1 MRFFRH
7 VTAVPESLRPSAVAI
22 GNFDGVHR
30 GHQAVIR
37 QLVEQA
43 GRRRI
48 TPLVMVFEPQPQE
61 YFRPLQ
67 VPSRL
72 TTLREKVETLR
83 HCGVNNMLCLRFDQE
98 LAQTEPEEFVQNI
111 LARVLGARLIIVGDD
126 FRFGHN
132 RRGDFKLLRS
142 MGSSLGFETEA
153 METVS
158 LHGQRISSSRIR
170 GLLAAGEVDAAGD
183 LLGRPYSITGRVIHG
198 CQRGRQLGFP
208 TANIDVHDRQ
218 PPVRGIHAVQV
229 DGLGARLVDG
239 VASIGTRPVFSGKR
253 LLLEVFLFDWNADI
267 YGSRISVQFRQFL
280 RPEMNFNSVDDL
292 CTQMARDVEQ
302 ARAVLG
308 ARKL

>member
-7 VTAVPESLRPSAVAI
+7 VTAVPESLHPSAVAI

-30 GHQAVIR
+30 GHQVVIQ

-43 GRRRI
+43 GRRGI

-72 TTLREKVETLR
+72 TTLREKVEALR
-83 HCGVNNMLCLRFDQE
+83 HCGVNNMLCLRFDQA

-111 LARVLGARLIIVGDD
+111 LVRTLGARLVIVGDD
-126 FRFGHN
+126 FRFGHA
-132 RRGDFKLLRS
+132 RRGDFQLLRS
-142 MGSSLGFETEA
+142 MGSSLGFEIEA

-170 GLLAAGEVDAAGD
+170 ELLAAGEVAGAGE

-198 CQRGRQLGFP
+198 CQRGRELGFP
-208 TANIDVHDRQ
+208 TANMDVHDRQ

-229 DGLGARLVDG
+229 DGLGTRLIDG
-239 VASIGTRPVFSGKR
+239 VASIGTRPVFSGQR
-253 LLLEVFLFDWNADI
+253 LLLEVFLFDWNAEI
-267 YGSRISVQFRQFL
+267 YGRRLSVQFRQFL
-280 RPEMNFNSVDDL
+280 RPEMNFNTVDDL
-292 CTQMARDVEQ
+292 CAQMARDVEQ
-302 ARAVLG
+302 AREILA
-308 ARKL
+308 AR